1 MNVYRSAVCSDCL
14 ATTAFNGGA
23 QFPPLAASRKL
34 FRDDPVHAHS
44 TAARPLFKWE
54 GVVRFRF
61 FVRYPLRSTHSPA
74 TTIRTSSPREM
85 NDRPRPRHGTKGVYM
100 QEKGMYVNLRQKEA
114 KRGKRR
120 ERREKRERRRLRLPT
135 GSMTRDGRLHD
146 APSSRVPSPYLPS
159 RAI

>member
-1 MNVYRSAVCSDCL
+1 VPYVQIVLRL
-14 ATTAFNGGA
+14 
-23 QFPPLAASRKL
+23 QR
-34 FRDDPVHAHS
+34 S
-44 TAARPLFKWE
+44 TAAPNFLLLLPQESSF
-54 GVVRFRF
+54 GVTQCTHTQRQQNPYPSGRVS
-61 FVRYPLRSTHSPA
+61 FVSDSSSDILLRSTHSPA

-85 NDRPRPRHGTKGVYM
+85 NDRPRPRHGAKGVYM

-120 ERREKRERRRLRLPT
+120 ERREKREIRRLRLPT